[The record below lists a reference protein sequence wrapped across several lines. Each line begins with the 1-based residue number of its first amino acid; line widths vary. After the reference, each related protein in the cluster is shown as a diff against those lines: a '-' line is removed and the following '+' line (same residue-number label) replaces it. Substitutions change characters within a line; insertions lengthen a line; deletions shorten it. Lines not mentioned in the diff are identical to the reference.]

1 MEKKIYIAPVLS
13 VHGSVE
19 QVTQNV
25 LKVGTTD
32 AFQAESHILI
42 NLGSKP

>member
-1 MEKKIYIAPVLS
+1 MEKKIYVAPVLS

-32 AFQAESHILI
+32 SFQAESHIQV
-42 NLGSKP
+42 NLASK

>member
-1 MEKKIYIAPVLS
+1 MEKKIYVAPVLS

-25 LKVGTTD
+25 FTVGTTD
-32 AFQAESHILI
+32 SFQAEHHVQV
-42 NLGSKP
+42 NLASK